1 MDCEPVRALVPDQ
14 APDAA
19 HEVALLDAQVNVAL
33 PPLDIALGPMLR
45 LTVGAAALT
54 ETIADCTAEPP
65 VPVQVKL

>member
-1 MDCEPVRALVPDQ
+1 LVPDQ